1 MKITKEIVYALE
13 HERIAYMLC
22 RMSFDCSQ
30 KEKEAAFDMIC
41 GTHAMAM
48 SVLKAIESEEKQ
60 NDTNQTI

>member
-13 HERIAYMLC
+13 HERIEAILS
-22 RMSFDCSQ
+22 RLHSDCSRMDA
-30 KEKEAAFDMIC
+30 ETAFNMIC
-41 GTHAMAM
+41 GTHTMAL

>member
-1 MKITKEIVYALE
+1 
-13 HERIAYMLC
+13 
-22 RMSFDCSQ
+22 
-30 KEKEAAFDMIC
+30 MIC

>member
-13 HERIAYMLC
+13 HERIESILSRLYV
-22 RMSFDCSQ
+22 DCNQ

-41 GTHAMAM
+41 GTHTMAM

-60 NDTNQTI
+60 NDTNQII

>member
-30 KEKEAAFDMIC
+30 KENEAAFDMIC
-41 GTHAMAM
+41 GTHTMAM
-48 SVLKAIESEEKQ
+48 SVLNAIESEEKQ
-60 NDTNQTI
+60 NDANQTI

>member
-13 HERIAYMLC
+13 HERIESILSRLYG
-22 RMSFDCSQ
+22 DCNRE
-30 KEKEAAFDMIC
+30 EKDSAFDMIC
-41 GTHAMAM
+41 GTHTMAM